1 MDDGSVDWGVVFG
14 PEGRALLL
22 SGLGVTLQLAVLG
35 IVLSSVV
42 GTLIALARVS
52 TAPGLAPLRWAA
64 TAVTEA
70 FRNVPFLIHISLWN
84 FGVFGLG
91 WVLAVTEPVRDLLG
105 TQFLAGLC
113 ALVSYR
119 SAYMA
124 EIVRSGWQSVSHGQM
139 EAARSSG
146 LSYVSATWFVIL
158 PQVLRIILPPLGNQ
172 YVTVTK
178 NTALVLVIGVPDLV
192 YQAYQIQS
200 ATFQFFAVFGVTMAI
215 FSAVCLTLGALLNQL
230 ARVLDRRW
238 GGQPVRAR
246 RRALAETTSGA

>member
-1 MDDGSVDWGVVFG
+1 MGGDIDWSVVLG

-22 SGLGVTLQLAVLG
+22 SGLSVTLQLTVLG
-35 IVLSSVV
+35 IVLSSLV
-42 GTLIALARVS
+42 GTAIALARVTTS
-52 TAPGLAPLRWAA
+52 PRLAPLRWLAI
-64 TAVTEA
+64 AVTEA
-70 FRNVPFLIHISLWN
+70 CRNVPFLIHISLWN
-84 FGVFGLG
+84 FGVFGLP
-91 WVLAVTEPVRDLLG
+91 WVLTITEPLRDLMG

-124 EIVRSGWQSVSHGQM
+124 EIVRSGWQSVSRGQL

-146 LSYVSATWFVIL
+146 LSYRTATRYVIL
-158 PQVLRIILPPLGNQ
+158 PQVVRIILPPLGNQ

-215 FSAVCLTLGALLNQL
+215 FSAVCLAEGALLNYL
-230 ARVLDRRW
+230 ARRLDRRW
-238 GGQPVRAR
+238 GGQPARAR
-246 RRALAETTSGA
+246 RKPLATTSAGV

>member
-1 MDDGSVDWGVVFG
+1 MGDGGVDWSVVLG
-14 PEGRALLL
+14 PEGRSLLL
-22 SGLGVTLQLAVLG
+22 SGLGVTVTLAVLG

-42 GTLIALARVS
+42 GTVIALARVS
-52 TAPGLAPLRWAA
+52 TAPRLAPLRWLAA
-64 TAVTEA
+64 AVTEA
-70 FRNVPFLIHISLWN
+70 CRNVPFLIHISLWN
-84 FGVFGLG
+84 FGVFGIG
-91 WVLAVTEPVRDLLG
+91 WVLAVTGPVRDLLG

-124 EIVRSGWQSVSHGQM
+124 EIVRSGWQSVSRGQM

-146 LSYVSATWFVIL
+146 LSYAAATRFVIL

-200 ATFQFFAVFGVTMAI
+200 ATFQFFAVFGVTMLI
-215 FSAVCLTLGALLNQL
+215 FSALCLTLGALMNQL
-230 ARVLDRRW
+230 ARTLDRRW
-238 GGQPVRAR
+238 GGAPVRAR
-246 RRALAETTSGA
+246 RRPLTETTAGA